1 MATVLLARHGETT
14 WNRDG
19 RVQGWAPTPLTERGH
34 DQAAALGAHLASAH
48 EIGRVVSSD
57 LRRAEETARY
67 VARETGLDLETDRAW
82 RERDFGCLQGLTVPD
97 LFGDHPAYALSQ
109 SGAAAATARPDSGE
123 SVVEAR
129 ERVLAGW
136 ERLQEELDRE
146 ETVVVV
152 AHGGSIRL
160 VLGSV
165 LGYDVVDSILRIDQD
180 NCALNEVR
188 ASEPRVVRRND
199 TGHLPDSLVDD
210 SETVA

>member
-34 DQAAALGAHLASAH
+34 EQAAALGGHLASAH
-48 EIGRVVSSD
+48 EVDRIVSSD

-67 VARETGLDLETDRAW
+67 VARETGLELETDRAW

-109 SGAAAATARPDSGE
+109 SGAAAATACPDSGE

-136 ERLQEELDRE
+136 ERLQRELDGE

-165 LGYDVVDSILRIDQD
+165 LGYDVVDSILRIDQN

-188 ASEPRVVRRND
+188 ASEPRVVRQND
-199 TGHLPDSLVDD
+199 TGYLPDSLVGD